1 MRLPFQYFIAILFA
15 LTSPVL
21 AQQQTLLLWPNGNPE
36 PSKVVGPETD
46 PTTDANR
53 MYAGKPT
60 TRVANISHP
69 SMLVYLAGSKNNTGA
84 AALVFPGG
92 GFQHLSI
99 DMEGTEVCSW
109 LNSIGVNCAVVKYRV
124 PEHGRFPDNVEDLE
138 DVQQAM
144 RIMRSHATEWHID
157 PHRIGVIGFSAGAEL
172 AVGLSTHADYQ
183 GANVPP
189 STVDARPD
197 FQMVI
202 YPGGLRDR
210 EGKIGDSVVPPHN
223 LPPTF
228 LLQAENDHLAH
239 PESSLVYYLAL
250 VAAGIPAE
258 IHIYAEGGHGFGL
271 RPTELPISHWP
282 ALADTW
288 LHTIHILG
296 APGSA
301 TRP

>member
-1 MRLPFQYFIAILFA
+1 MRFPSLYFIAMLFA
-15 LTSPVL
+15 LASPVL

-69 SMLVYLAGSKNNTGA
+69 TMLVYPAPSANNTGA

-99 DMEGTEVCSW
+99 DMEGTEVCAW

-144 RIMRSHATEWHID
+144 RIMRSHASEWHMD

-172 AVGLSTHADYQ
+172 AVDLSTHADYQ
-183 GANVPP
+183 GTNVPL
-189 STVDARPD
+189 STIDARPD

-210 EGKIGDSVVPPHN
+210 EGKISDSVIPPHD

-228 LLQAENDHLAH
+228 LLQAENDNLAH
-239 PESSLVYYLAL
+239 PESSL
-250 VAAGIPAE
+250 AE

-271 RPTELPISHWP
+271 RSTELPISHWP
-282 ALADTW
+282 VLADTW

-296 APGSA
+296 SPGA
-301 TRP
+301 TTHP

>member
-1 MRLPFQYFIAILFA
+1 MLFA
-15 LTSPVL
+15 LASPVL

-69 SMLVYLAGSKNNTGA
+69 TMLVYPAPSANNTGA

-99 DMEGTEVCSW
+99 DMEGTEVCAW

-144 RIMRSHATEWHID
+144 RIMRSHASEWHMD
-157 PHRIGVIGFSAGAEL
+157 RHRIGVIGFSAGAEL
-172 AVGLSTHADYQ
+172 AVDLSTHADYQ
-183 GANVPP
+183 GTNVPL
-189 STVDARPD
+189 STIDARPD

-210 EGKIGDSVVPPHN
+210 EGKISDSVIPPHD

-228 LLQAENDHLAH
+228 LLQAENDNLAH

-271 RPTELPISHWP
+271 RSTELPISHWP
-282 ALADTW
+282 VLADTW

-296 APGSA
+296 SPGA
-301 TRP
+301 TTHP

>member
-1 MRLPFQYFIAILFA
+1 MRLPFLSLISMLLA
-15 LTSPVL
+15 LTSPVR
-21 AQQQTLLLWPNGNPE
+21 AQQQTILLWPNGNPE

-69 SMLVYLAGSKNNTGA
+69 SMLVYPAGSAKNTGA

-99 DMEGTEVCSW
+99 EMEGSEVCSW

-124 PEHGRFPDNVEDLE
+124 PERGRFPDNVEDLE
-138 DVQQAM
+138 DVQEAM
-144 RIMRSHATEWHID
+144 RIMRSHAAEWHID

-172 AVGLSTHADYQ
+172 AVALSTHADYQ

-202 YPGGLRDR
+202 YPGGIRDR
-210 EGKIGDSVVPPHN
+210 EGKINDTMVPPKN

-228 LLQAENDHLAH
+228 LLQAENDKVAH

-271 RPTELPISHWP
+271 RPTELPISHWTT
-282 ALADTW
+282 LADTW
-288 LHTIHILG
+288 LHTIKILG
-296 APGSA
+296 APA
-301 TRP
+301 TAARN

>member
-1 MRLPFQYFIAILFA
+1 MRFPSLYFIAMLFA
-15 LTSPVL
+15 LASPVL

-69 SMLVYLAGSKNNTGA
+69 TMLVYPAPSANNTGA

-99 DMEGTEVCSW
+99 DMEGTEVCAW

-144 RIMRSHATEWHID
+144 RIMRSHASEWHMD

-172 AVGLSTHADYQ
+172 AVDLSTHADYQ
-183 GANVPP
+183 GTNVPL
-189 STVDARPD
+189 STIDARPD

-210 EGKIGDSVVPPHN
+210 EGKISDSVIPPHD

-228 LLQAENDHLAH
+228 LLQAENDNLAH

-271 RPTELPISHWP
+271 RSPELPISHWP
-282 ALADTW
+282 VLADTW

-296 APGSA
+296 SPGA
-301 TRP
+301 TTHP

>member
-1 MRLPFQYFIAILFA
+1 
-15 LTSPVL
+15 
-21 AQQQTLLLWPNGNPE
+21 LWPNGNPE

-69 SMLVYLAGSKNNTGA
+69 TMLVYPAPSANNTGA

-99 DMEGTEVCSW
+99 DMEGTEVCAW

-144 RIMRSHATEWHID
+144 RIMRSHASEWHMD

-172 AVGLSTHADYQ
+172 AVDLSTHADYQ
-183 GANVPP
+183 GTNVPL
-189 STVDARPD
+189 STIDARPD

-210 EGKIGDSVVPPHN
+210 EGKISDSVIPPHD

-228 LLQAENDHLAH
+228 LLQAENDNLAH

-271 RPTELPISHWP
+271 RSTELPISHWP
-282 ALADTW
+282 VLADTW

-296 APGSA
+296 SPGA
-301 TRP
+301 TTHP

>member
-1 MRLPFQYFIAILFA
+1 MRFPSLYFIAMLFA
-15 LTSPVL
+15 LASPVL

-69 SMLVYLAGSKNNTGA
+69 TMLVYPAPSANNTGA

-99 DMEGTEVCSW
+99 DMEGTEVCAW

-144 RIMRSHATEWHID
+144 RIMRSHASEWHMD

-172 AVGLSTHADYQ
+172 AVDLSTHADYQ
-183 GANVPP
+183 GTNVPL
-189 STVDARPD
+189 STIDARPD

-210 EGKIGDSVVPPHN
+210 EGKISDSVIPPHD

-228 LLQAENDHLAH
+228 LLQAENDNLAH

-271 RPTELPISHWP
+271 RSTELPISHWP
-282 ALADTW
+282 VLADTW

-296 APGSA
+296 SPGA
-301 TRP
+301 TTHP

>member
-1 MRLPFQYFIAILFA
+1 MLFA
-15 LTSPVL
+15 LASPVL

-69 SMLVYLAGSKNNTGA
+69 TMLVYPAPSANNTGA

-99 DMEGTEVCSW
+99 DMEGTEVCAW

-144 RIMRSHATEWHID
+144 RIMRSHASEWHMD

-172 AVGLSTHADYQ
+172 AVDLSTHADYQ
-183 GANVPP
+183 GTNVPL
-189 STVDARPD
+189 STIDARPD

-210 EGKIGDSVVPPHN
+210 EGKISDSVIPPHD

-228 LLQAENDHLAH
+228 LLQAENDNLAH

-271 RPTELPISHWP
+271 RSTELPISHWP
-282 ALADTW
+282 VLADTW

-296 APGSA
+296 SPGA
-301 TRP
+301 TTHP